1 MSAEKT
7 EDPTPKK
14 LRDARKKGQVAK
26 SKEVSS
32 TIGIICVVSLLWA
45 LSDWFLL
52 LFQEIVLFPAQ
63 VYNME
68 FMTAVKAVIMGISTK
83 SLMLIIPLVI
93 VSAVA
98 AILGNVIQFGLLFSL
113 DPIKPDIKKINPIQG
128 AKKIFALK
136 NLIEFIKSI
145 IKIVFLST
153 VVYYVIKTNM
163 QELMNMP
170 WCGASCILPVAGH
183 LLKKLILYAI
193 VAFIVISIADFMFE
207 KYQFTKEQRMTK
219 DEVKREY
226 KESEGNPEIKGK
238 RKQLHQEL
246 VNSEGEIKQSDVVIK
261 NPTHIA
267 VGLYYKQEKTPLPVV
282 TSLGKRSQATFIL
295 HVAEQ
300 HNIPV
305 IENIAL
311 ARALYN
317 QAEVGNFIPSELIS
331 PVAEVFRWVQQ
342 LKNEKENEIS

>member
-7 EDPTPKK
+7 EEPTPKK

-32 TIGIICVVSLLWA
+32 TIGIICVVALLWG
-45 LSDWFLL
+45 LSDRFLK
-52 LFQEIVLFPAQ
+52 LFQEVVMFPAQ

-68 FMTAVKAVIMGISTK
+68 FMTAAKAVIMGIATK

-98 AILGNVIQFGLLFSL
+98 AIAGNVIQFGLLFSL
-113 DPIKPDIKKINPIQG
+113 EPIKPDIKKLNPIQG
-128 AKKIFALK
+128 AKKIFAMK
-136 NLIEFIKSI
+136 NLVEFIKSI
-145 IKIVFLST
+145 IKILFLSI
-153 VVYYVIKTNM
+153 VVYHVIESNM
-163 QELMNMP
+163 QILMNMP

-193 VAFIVISIADFMFE
+193 VAFIVIALADFMFE

-238 RKQLHQEL
+238 RKQIHQEL
-246 VNSEGEIKQSDVVIK
+246 VNSEGEIKKSDVVIK

-267 VGLYYKQEKTPLPVV
+267 VGLFYEQETTPLPMV
-282 TSLGKRSQATFIL
+282 TSLGKRSQASFIL
-295 HVAEQ
+295 HVAE
-300 HNIPV
+300 HNNIPI
-305 IENIAL
+305 IENVAL
-311 ARALYN
+311 ARALYS
-317 QAEVGNFIPSELIS
+317 QAEVGNFIPSELIT

-342 LKNEKENEIS
+342 LKDEQKPPE